1 MFSFFRQKIL
11 QCFKSFLED
20 ETNLGGG
27 HTKLAIL
34 FFAGDIRRGRKCGFE
49 EEKVKSNC

>member
-34 FFAGDIRRGRKCGFE
+34 FFLPEISDVAGNVDLK
-49 EEKVKSNC
+49 KKK